1 MPVTQKLWL
10 PSLGF
15 DASGRGPPVDDRGP
29 KLIPAQT
36 RMLGDGV
43 LFGPIVGTDLTAT
56 SEEHL

>member
-1 MPVTQKLWL
+1 MPVTQRLWL

-15 DASGRGPPVDDRGP
+15 DAGGRGPPVDDRGP

-43 LFGPIVGTDLTAT
+43 LFGPIADTDLTD